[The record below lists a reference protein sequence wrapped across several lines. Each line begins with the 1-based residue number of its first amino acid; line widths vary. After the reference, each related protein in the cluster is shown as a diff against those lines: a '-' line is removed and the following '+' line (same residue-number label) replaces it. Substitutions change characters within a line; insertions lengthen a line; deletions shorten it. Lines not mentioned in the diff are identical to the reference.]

1 MRPPEKATLWQFIFV
16 VTITIFSMGLCN
28 LALYIVELLSS
39 SQRHVSH
46 PGGPNTIDDKFL
58 YASR

>member
-46 PGGPNTIDDKFL
+46 PGGPNRID
-58 YASR
+58 ASR